1 LPLPNNV
8 LLHERRYRRV
18 WLAARWLAEYSQQGF
33 IYDMNTPYEAESM
46 AILQET
52 WAKMALGDATP
63 QETLAEA
70 EQRVNELLANPPT
83 D

>member
-1 LPLPNNV
+1 L
-8 LLHERRYRRV
+8 
-18 WLAARWLAEYSQQGF
+18 
-33 IYDMNTPYEAESM
+33 YESESM

-52 WAKMALGDATP
+52 WVKMALGEATP

-70 EQRVNELLANPPT
+70 EQRVNELLANPPA